1 MTAPDGDPLT
11 GGPTAPDVRER
22 VRHILSSGY
31 ACMTCLWL
39 DLWDAI
45 GEPKEAPHDHI

>member
-1 MTAPDGDPLT
+1 MAKVTATDGDPLT
-11 GGPTAPDVRER
+11 DR
-22 VRHILSSGY
+22 VRRILSSGY

-39 DLWDAI
+39 DLWEAI